1 MSAAHGTTC
10 SSVFASERPRQV
22 ITTTP
27 KPIKLLKEIVKR
39 DGQDVVVT
47 RGRTADNAANLAPS
61 FMSQIVARYEGT
73 RLGRQELN
81 AELLEDVQGAL
92 WTRDLLE
99 EGRRDKAPPMRRVV
113 VAIDPAVSVSE
124 SADETGIIVAGL
136 GVDEKGYVLEDAS
149 GKYSPIEW
157 ARRAVGLYNKHGA
170 DRIVAEANQGGLMVE
185 TTVRT
190 VDANLSFKA
199 VRASRGKI
207 TRAEPIAAL
216 FEQFR
221 IHLVG
226 AFPELEDQLS
236 TFEAG
241 LPGSP
246 DRLDAMVWAFT
257 ELMVDKAGNT
267 GFLEFYA
274 AQAAADARSE
284 VSERMIRVL
293 APPRIGAAQLLSG
306 RQVGVP
312 ADRVVEMTIED
323 ARPLYRGGWIRV
335 STNLLT

>member
-1 MSAAHGTTC
+1 MFGLRLGK
-10 SSVFASERPRQV
+10 RPRAIV
-22 ITTTP
+22 TTTP
-27 KPIKLLKEIVKR
+27 RPLPLLKALLKR

-47 RGRTADNAANLAPS
+47 RGRTSDNAANLAPS
-61 FMSQIVARYEGT
+61 FLSQIVARYEGT

-99 EGRRDKAPPMRRVV
+99 EVRRDKAPSMRRTV
-113 VAIDPAVSVSE
+113 VAIDPAISVSE
-124 SADETGIIVAGL
+124 SADETEIIVAGL
-136 GVDEKGYVLEDAS
+136 GTDDHGYVLEDAS
-149 GKYSPIEW
+149 GKFSPIEW
-157 ARRAVGLYNKHGA
+157 ARRAVGLYHKHGA

-190 VDANLSFKA
+190 VDSNISFKA
-199 VRASRGKI
+199 VHASRGKI
-207 TRAEPIAAL
+207 TRAEPVAAL

-246 DRLDAMVWAFT
+246 DRLDAMVWALT
-257 ELMVDKAGNT
+257 ELMVEKPGNT

-274 AQAAADARSE
+274 AQAGAGIRSE
-284 VSERMIRVL
+284 VSERMIRML
-293 APPRIGAAQLLSG
+293 APPGIGAALLLSG
-306 RQVGVP
+306 RDVPVP
-312 ADRVVEMTIED
+312 ADRIVEMTIDD
-323 ARPLYRGGWIRV
+323 AKPLFRGGWIRV
-335 STNLLT
+335 ASGYSGRDPS